1 MSDSL
6 YILKIFV
13 KDSPKTDNK
22 YNKLIFEFLNNNIE
36 EVVKIININRS

>member
-1 MSDSL
+1 MMSESL

-22 YNKLIFEFLNNNIE
+22 YNKLILEFLNNRNKYLE
-36 EVVKIININRS
+36 RR